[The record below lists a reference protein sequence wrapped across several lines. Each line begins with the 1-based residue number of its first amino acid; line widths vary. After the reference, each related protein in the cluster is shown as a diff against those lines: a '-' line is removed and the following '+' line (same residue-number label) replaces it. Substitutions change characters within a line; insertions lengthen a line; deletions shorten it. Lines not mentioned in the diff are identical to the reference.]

1 MGNKRNIKGM
11 IGWLCV
17 SLLIGII
24 ALPAMV
30 LREIYQWAE
39 YDIVFE
45 WDDIVRYSVVIAIGS
60 VPHYLILWLLWIG

>member
-1 MGNKRNIKGM
+1 MANNRNIKGI

-17 SLLIGII
+17 SLLIGLLAI
-24 ALPAMV
+24 PAMV

-45 WDDIVRYSVVIAIGS
+45 WDDIQRYSVVIAIGS
-60 VPHYLILWLLWIG
+60 VINGVILYLIF